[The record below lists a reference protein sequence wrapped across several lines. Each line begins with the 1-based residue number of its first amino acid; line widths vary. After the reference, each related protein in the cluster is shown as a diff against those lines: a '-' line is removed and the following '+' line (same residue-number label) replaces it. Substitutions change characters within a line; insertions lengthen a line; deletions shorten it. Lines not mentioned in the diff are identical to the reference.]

1 MSTSCNSY
9 HGLKF
14 CSKELK
20 HPFEIWVNFI
30 SKTIHSQ
37 HANKSISL
45 WEKRAAFKR
54 SQMKSVRY
62 IHSFIF
68 LPSFIPFS
76 FHSLRYCPKG
86 FTQYGTLQAH
96 ERTHTGEKPF
106 QCQFCDKAFITSSH
120 LRWHI
125 KTQHNT
131 KKE

>member
-1 MSTSCNSY
+1 M
-9 HGLKF
+9 GKF
-14 CSKELK
+14 Y
-20 HPFEIWVNFI
+20 F
-30 SKTIHSQ
+30 KTDMHSE
-37 HANKSISL
+37 HANKSNSL
-45 WEKRAAFKR
+45 WEKRSSFKR
-54 SQMKSVRY
+54 SQMKSIRF
-62 IHSFIF
+62 IHAFVSLPF
-68 LPSFIPFS
+68 LTPFS
-76 FHSLRYCPKG
+76 FHSLWYFPKG

>member
-1 MSTSCNSY
+1 MSNFCNSY
-9 HGLKF
+9 HSLKS

-20 HPFEIWVNFI
+20 HPLEIWVNFI

-37 HANKSISL
+37 HANKKHFLVGKACYI
-45 WEKRAAFKR
+45 KR
-54 SQMKSVRY
+54 SQMKSIRY
-62 IHSFIF
+62 IHSFTF